1 MEGLKL
7 SDNEKTVAKDAV
19 NHPAHYTAG
28 KVECIDALEAATSGL
43 TGIEAV
49 CTANAIKYL
58 WRWKLK
64 NGAEDLNK
72 AKWYIDR
79 LIQRV
84 GTGEG
89 AGDKPLNETMK
100 KHGFK
105 LKQKFTMG
113 GIDWTVIQT
122 DRYWVKCITSEC
134 VEKRGF
140 DGENNN
146 NFADASIK
154 AYLNDEFLRR
164 MLAAGVPLAMFEF
177 LCVDLSNEDNGY
189 KVDYGNSLVRIG
201 LITRDEYRRLCNNIP
216 QCRNSWWTATP
227 GTSIKNSVRC
237 VMSDNSKTTFSD
249 ITACASDVGVRPIC
263 RLNSEILESYLE
275 RNSEAHK
282 PETCRERLKRENPSL
297 VRDCFTGGCYDCP
310 TKYGYVKEEYSKCWM
325 RAKTYTNRIAVNR
338 VRDEICRKCWDR
350 PVEEESKD
358 D

>member
-1 MEGLKL
+1 M
-7 SDNEKTVAKDAV
+7 SDKEKTVAKDAEKDVV

-58 WRWKLK
+58 WRWKMK

-134 VEKRGF
+134 VEKRRF

-146 NFADASIK
+146 NFAEASIN
-154 AYLNDEFLRR
+154 AYLNGKFLRR
-164 MLAAGVPLAMFEF
+164 MLVAGAPLEMFEF

-189 KVDYGNSLVRIG
+189 KVDYGHSLVRIG
-201 LITRDEYRRLCNNIP
+201 LITCDEYRRLCNNIP
-216 QCRNSWWTATP
+216 KCRNGGWWTATP

-249 ITACASDVGVRPIC
+249 VTACAGDVGVRPIC

-275 RNSEAHK
+275 RSSKAHK
-282 PETCRERLKRENPSL
+282 PETCRERMKRENPAL
-297 VRDCFTGGCYDCP
+297 VSKDFVGGCSGCP
-310 TKYGYVKEEYSKCWM
+310 HHYGYTKGKHPMCGPELPAVQPDICW
-325 RAKTYTNRIAVNR
+325 
-338 VRDEICRKCWDR
+338 ECWDR
-350 PVEEESKD
+350 PVEE
-358 D
+358 

>member
-1 MEGLKL
+1 M
-7 SDNEKTVAKDAV
+7 SDKEKNGAKDAV
-19 NHPAHYTAG
+19 NHPPHYNAG
-28 KVECIDALEAATSGL
+28 GIECIDALEAATSGL

-64 NGAEDLNK
+64 NGAEDLEK

-84 GTGEG
+84 NTEEG

-134 VEKRGF
+134 VEKRRF

-146 NFADASIK
+146 KFADASIK
-154 AYLNDEFLRR
+154 AYLNDEFFRR
-164 MLAAGVPLAMFEF
+164 MLAAGVPLGMFEF

-189 KVDYGNSLVRIG
+189 KVDYGCSLVRIG
-201 LITRDEYRRLCNNIP
+201 LITCDEYRRLRNNIP

-249 ITACASDVGVRPIC
+249 VTACAGDVGVRPVC

-275 RNSEAHK
+275 RSSEAHK
-282 PETCRERLKRENPSL
+282 PETCRERMKRENPAL
-297 VRDCFTGGCYDCP
+297 VSNDFVGGCSGCP
-310 TKYGYVKEEYSKCWM
+310 HCYGYTKGKHPMCGAGIPAVQPDICW
-325 RAKTYTNRIAVNR
+325 
-338 VRDEICRKCWDR
+338 ECWNR
-350 PVEEESKD
+350 PVEEDSKEGSED

>member
-7 SDNEKTVAKDAV
+7 SDSEKTVAKDAV

-84 GTGEG
+84 GAGEG

-105 LKQKFTMG
+105 MKQKFTMG

-164 MLAAGVPLAMFEF
+164 MLAAGVPLEMFEF

-201 LITRDEYRRLCNNIP
+201 LITCDEYRRLRNNIP

-249 ITACASDVGVRPIC
+249 ITACAGDVGVRPIC
-263 RLNSEILESYLE
+263 KFNSEILASYLAGG
-275 RNSEAHK
+275 SEEHK
-282 PETCRERLKRENPSL
+282 PETCRERMKRENPAL
-297 VRDCFTGGCYDCP
+297 VSDDLVGGCAGCP
-310 TKYGYVKEEYSKCWM
+310 HHYGYAKKRHPMCGHELPAVQPDICW
-325 RAKTYTNRIAVNR
+325 
-338 VRDEICRKCWDR
+338 ECWDR
-350 PVEEESKD
+350 PVEE
-358 D
+358 

>member
-1 MEGLKL
+1 M

-134 VEKRGF
+134 VEKRRF
-140 DGENNN
+140 DEENNN

-164 MLAAGVPLAMFEF
+164 MLEAGAPLAMFEF

-201 LITRDEYRRLCNNIP
+201 LITCDEYRRLRNNIP

-249 ITACASDVGVRPIC
+249 ITACAGDVGVRPIC
-263 RLNSEILESYLE
+263 RFNSEILASYLAGG
-275 RNSEAHK
+275 SEAHK
-282 PETCRERLKRENPSL
+282 PETCRERMKRENPAL
-297 VRDCFTGGCYDCP
+297 VSSDFVGGCAGCP
-310 TKYGYVKEEYSKCWM
+310 HIYGYTKKKHPRCCDDIPAVQPDICW
-325 RAKTYTNRIAVNR
+325 
-338 VRDEICRKCWDR
+338 ECWDR
-350 PVEEESKD
+350 PVEEDSED